1 MCQWPGSHSM
11 SRNRFIWPQCCHALS
26 WQSNLLLS
34 SINTINEYT
43 WWAICCL
50 KPSVEQ
56 SVSTDQITTEGID
69 SQLLDLSA
77 MQWVP
82 LWPRYNLKL
91 DHDAGTPRG
100 FSSDGRWG
108 KEARKTSDADAQEDT
123 SVHAFGNY
131 HFENHAVLLKIQE
144 HPDWLKYNKTDL
156 TLLPNGSTDS
166 FGMPWVPSPMDEPI
180 EIGRFEPGHN
190 HIGDVFDVSWMNTTN
205 PLLYPGS
212 PAPAPFEEIEISP
225 QLSTP
230 IGNASIVPWTFGSCP
245 LIIPDQSFEGEHNS
259 HAYDVLLRH
268 PSCV

>member
-1 MCQWPGSHSM
+1 MPW
-11 SRNRFIWPQCCHALS
+11 
-26 WQSNLLLS
+26 
-34 SINTINEYT
+34 
-43 WWAICCL
+43 
-50 KPSVEQ
+50 
-56 SVSTDQITTEGID
+56 D
-69 SQLLDLSA
+69 
-77 MQWVP
+77 P
-82 LWPRYNLKL
+82 LWSWYELEL
-91 DHDAGTPRG
+91 DHDAGTPRD

-166 FGMPWVPSPMDEPI
+166 FGMPWVPSSMDEPI

-205 PLLYPGS
+205 PLFYPGS
-212 PAPAPFEEIEISP
+212 PAPAPLEEIEISP

-245 LIIPDQSFEGEHNS
+245 LIIPDQSFEGMHNS
-259 HAYDVLLRH
+259 HAYQILLRH
-268 PSCV
+268 LSHDWTQIALIYRSLRVSLPINTLVYIWYKRLAYCVPTCQSPLSMSWWSFWALRAGHNR